1 MKPIMILTATVFV
14 LLFAVNTTAGR
25 HSYTCEVLSVYD
37 LSDSGI
43 LELSDYAEKM
53 KGGSF
58 TVSRIT
64 GHIMGEVLLTKLS
77 KSTQVISR
85 GSSENAFKAIA
96 NFDHQVQ
103 LLEIQEFHQG
113 PTKPFVA
120 MSMGGAGV
128 VTGICK

>member
-1 MKPIMILTATVFV
+1 MRPILILAATVFF
-14 LLFAVNTTAGR
+14 LLLAANTNAGR

-37 LSDSGI
+37 LADSGI

-53 KGGSF
+53 KGGAF

-64 GHIMGEVLLTKLS
+64 GHIMGEVLSTKLS
-77 KSTQVISR
+77 KLTQVINR
-85 GSSENAFKAIA
+85 GSSENAFKATA
-96 NFDHQVQ
+96 NFGHQVQ

-113 PTKPFVA
+113 PIKPFVA